1 MKMFPRDNTIGGYPK
16 REPEPCPIMNRL
28 RAIAEARSKTW
39 RDEIEV
45 IDHVPSLKPQNIIRD
60 YWARNVVNLRMCG
73 ERGRSQGM
81 AATAVTHAVAE
92 HDIKLSRVIRKKG
105 DYLCG
110 FKTTARRG
118 FDSVTSL
125 DPVNCPQCAKA
136 VAALGLN
143 PSIRIK
149 DGFWS

>member
-1 MKMFPRDNTIGGYPK
+1 MD
-16 REPEPCPIMNRL
+16 RL
-28 RAIAEARSKTW
+28 REICESKPRTW

-45 IDHVPSLKPQNIIRD
+45 IDSGDTIKPQNIIRD

-73 ERGRSQGM
+73 NNGFGQGM
-81 AATAVTHAVAE
+81 ASTAVTHAVAE
-92 HDIKLSRVIRKKG
+92 HDIKLSRVTRSKG

-136 VAALGLN
+136 VKALGLQ

-149 DGFWS
+149 EGFWD

>member
-1 MKMFPRDNTIGGYPK
+1 
-16 REPEPCPIMNRL
+16 MNSKLLQHSINRPFSEKKEMSITDRI
-28 RAIAEARSKTW
+28 RAICEAEPKTW

-45 IDHVPSLKPQNIIRD
+45 IDYVPSLKPQNVIRD
-60 YWARNVVNLRMCG
+60 YWARNVVNCRMCHEG
-73 ERGRSQGM
+73 GQGM
-81 AATAVTHAVAE
+81 AATAVTHAVADR
-92 HDIKLSRVIRKKG
+92 DIKLARVTRSKG

-149 DGFWS
+149 EDFWS